1 MNGDMGMYRII
12 GSSMHHGLQL
22 TRSRTAAAAAA
33 AAATTATATTAAAAA
48 TATASTT
55 CALVIASLG
64 TVFLLCFRVSVRG
77 EGSLIQQHQPTKVA
91 STQHQ
96 GSHQGSV
103 LIGVNIH

>member
-1 MNGDMGMYRII
+1 MNGDMEMYRII

-22 TRSRTAAAAAA
+22 TRSRTAAAAAAAA

-77 EGSLIQQHQPTKVA
+77 EGSLIQQQQPTKVH
-91 STQHQ
+91 QHNTKGHTKGQ
-96 GSHQGSV
+96 Y
-103 LIGVNIH
+103 

>member
-33 AAATTATATTAAAAA
+33 AAATTAATTAAATTAAAAA

-55 CALVIASLG
+55 RALVIASLG
-64 TVFLLCFRVSVRG
+64 TVFLLCFRISVRG
-77 EGSLIQQHQPTKVA
+77 EGSLIQQQQPTKVH
-91 STQHQ
+91 QH
-96 GSHQGSV
+96 
-103 LIGVNIH
+103 NIKGHTKGQY

>member
-22 TRSRTAAAAAA
+22 TRSRTAAAAA

-77 EGSLIQQHQPTKVA
+77 EGSLIQQQQPTKVA